1 MASLVD
7 LIRSLFQ
14 TRLNGVYPARIVNNQ
29 DPSGLGRVRVSLP
42 DPSGGSNKPVEAW
55 TPVTTLMAG
64 NKRGTWFIPEPG
76 DEVLLAFEGGDI
88 SRPYVLGSLWSAENP
103 PPEQMDPAGQNAV
116 KSIHS
121 RNGVT
126 VSIYDVNGDETLALK
141 TPGGQSL
148 TLRDGDGGSVEIK
161 DANGNQIRL
170 TATGV
175 QVLAAAKLALNASQ
189 VEISA
194 GSLTVNSGMST
205 FSGVVKADTVI
216 TNSVISASY
225 SPGAGNVM

>member
-1 MASLVD
+1 MASL
-7 LIRSLFQ
+7 LHFIRSLFQ
-14 TRLNGVYPARIVNNQ
+14 QRLSGVYRAQVVSNL
-29 DPSGLGRVRVSLP
+29 DPSGLGRALVSLP
-42 DPSGGSNKPVEAW
+42 DPSGSGKPIEAW
-55 TPVTTLMAG
+55 APVATLMAG
-64 NKRGTWFIPEPG
+64 NNRGTWFIPDPG

-88 SRPYVLGSLWSAENP
+88 SHPYILGALWSAGNP
-103 PPEQMDPAGQNAV
+103 PPEQMDAAGQNLI

-121 RNGVT
+121 RSGVT
-126 VSIYDVNGDETLALK
+126 ISLRDVNADETLSLL
-141 TPGGQSL
+141 TPAGQSL
-148 TLRDGDGGSVEIK
+148 FLRDRDGGSIEIQ

-170 TATGV
+170 SASGV
-175 QVLAAAKLALNASQ
+175 QVLATAKLTLNASQ
-189 VEISA
+189 IEISA

>member
-1 MASLVD
+1 MV

-14 TRLNGVYPARIVNNQ
+14 THWNGVYTARVVDNL

-42 DPSGGSNKPVEAW
+42 DPSGGSREPRELGEAW
-55 TPVTTLMAG
+55 ARIATLMAG
-64 NKRGTWFIPEPG
+64 NNRGTWFMPETG
-76 DEVLLAFEGGDI
+76 EEVLLAFEGGDP
-88 SRPYVLGSLWSAENP
+88 SRPYVLGALWNAGNP
-103 PPEQMDPAGQNAV
+103 PPEQMDPAGQNPV

-126 VSIYDVNGDETLALK
+126 LSLYDVDGAETLALK
-141 TPGGQSL
+141 TPAGQSL
-148 TLRDGDGGSVEIK
+148 TLRDGDGGSVELQ

-170 TATGV
+170 TPAGV
-175 QVLAAAKLALNASQ
+175 QVLAAAKLTLNASQ
-189 VEISA
+189 IELTA
-194 GSLTVNSGMST
+194 GMLTVNAGMST

>member
-1 MASLVD
+1 MASLLD

-14 TRLNGVYPARIVNNQ
+14 QRLNGVYPARVVNNQ
-29 DPSGLGRVRVSLP
+29 DPSTLGRVLVSLP
-42 DPSGGSNKPVEAW
+42 DASGGNRQPVEAW
-55 TPVTTLMAG
+55 APVATLMAG
-64 NKRGTWFIPEPG
+64 NKRGTWFIPDPG

-88 SRPYVLGSLWSAENP
+88 SRPYVLGALWSVGNP
-103 PPEQMDPAGQNAV
+103 PPEQMDSAGQNPV

-121 RNGVT
+121 RNGVV
-126 VSIYDVNGDETLALK
+126 VSLYDLNGDERLALK

-148 TLRDGDGGSVEIK
+148 TLRDGDGGSVEIQ

-170 TATGV
+170 TAAGV
-175 QVLAAAKLALNASQ
+175 QVLAAAKLTLNASV
-189 VEISA
+189 VEVSA
-194 GSLTVNSGMST
+194 GSLTVNAGMST
-205 FSGVVKADTVI
+205 FSGVVKADTII